1 MLTLNHFGI
10 FRRNILDMTDLPLR
24 RSFKDKHEVEIVFWE
39 WPVADPKAVVQLVH
53 GIGEHSRRYDHVAR
67 KLNSLGYAVYSDDHR
82 GHGQTGKGMVA
93 AGITKKQGLLGPGG
107 MDAVLAEVRQ
117 LTELMKTEHPN
128 AKLVM
133 IGHSWGSMLA
143 QRLYDKHSNDLSAF
157 VLSGSSLLIPGIIN
171 GGKLNKKWA
180 HLPNATGGEWLSR
193 DLEVGRK
200 FREDPLNFVESF
212 AQVVGVVD
220 TLKLMGAPKKTINP
234 NVPILIQA
242 GSDDSLAGERGNVM
256 LANAYRKR
264 GVDDIVL
271 FIYEGARH
279 EIYNE
284 TNKDEV
290 LNDLAKW
297 LEAHI

>member
-1 MLTLNHFGI
+1 MNALNAFPE
-10 FRRNILDMTDLPLR
+10 FRRNIQTMTDLPLR
-24 RSFKDKHEVEIVFWE
+24 RSFKDSHGVDIVFWE
-39 WPVADPKAVVQLVH
+39 WPVASPKAVVQLVH
-53 GIGEHSRRYDHVAR
+53 GIGEHSRRYDHVAK

-82 GHGQTGKGMVA
+82 GHGQTGKGMVE

-117 LTELMKTEHPN
+117 LTELMKSEHPN
-128 AKLVM
+128 SKLVM
-133 IGHSWGSMLA
+133 LGHSWGSMLA
-143 QRLYDKHSNDLSAF
+143 QRLFDKHSTDLSAF
-157 VLSGSSLLIPGIIN
+157 VLSGSSLLIPGVIN

-200 FREDPLNFVESF
+200 FREDPLNFAESF
-212 AQVVGVVD
+212 AQVVGLLD
-220 TLKLMGAPKKTINP
+220 TLKLMGKPKKTIDTS
-234 NVPILIQA
+234 VPILIQA
-242 GSDDSLAGERGNVM
+242 GSDDALAGERGNVL
-256 LANAYRKR
+256 LANAYRKL

-271 FIYEGARH
+271 FIYDGARH

-284 TNKDEV
+284 TNKEEV
-290 LNDLAKW
+290 LNDLANW

>member
-1 MLTLNHFGI
+1 MLALNHFGT

-24 RSFKDKHEVEIVFWE
+24 RSFKDKHDVEIVFWE

-117 LTELMKTEHPN
+117 LTELMKAEHPN

-143 QRLYDKHSNDLSAF
+143 QRLYDKHSSDLSAF

-220 TLKLMGAPKKTINP
+220 TLKLMGAPKKTIDP

-290 LNDLAKW
+290 LNDLATW

>member
-1 MLTLNHFGI
+1 
-10 FRRNILDMTDLPLR
+10 MTDLPLR
-24 RSFKDKHEVEIVFWE
+24 RSFTDKHGVNIVFWE
-39 WPVADPKAVVQLVH
+39 WPVAQPKAVVQLVH

-82 GHGQTGKGMVA
+82 GHGQTGKGMVE
-93 AGITKKQGLLGPGG
+93 AGITKKQGWLGPGG

-117 LTELMKTEHPN
+117 LTELITTEHPK
-128 AKLVM
+128 AKLVLL
-133 IGHSWGSMLA
+133 GHSWGSMLA
-143 QRLYDKHSNDLSAF
+143 QRLFDKHSRDFSAL

-180 HLPNATGGEWLSR
+180 HLPNASGGEWLSR

-200 FREDPLNFVESF
+200 FSQDPLNFSESF
-212 AQVVGVVD
+212 STVVGLID
-220 TLKLMGAPKKTINP
+220 TLKLMGKPKKGIDP

-242 GSDDSLAGERGNVM
+242 GSDDSLAGERGNVL
-256 LANAYRKR
+256 LANAYRKL

-271 FIYEGARH
+271 FIYDGARH

-284 TNKDEV
+284 TNKEEV
-290 LNDLAKW
+290 LNDLANW

>member
-24 RSFKDKHEVEIVFWE
+24 RSFRDKHDVEIVFWE

-143 QRLYDKHSNDLSAF
+143 QRLYDKHSSDLSAF

-234 NVPILIQA
+234 NIPILIQA

>member
-1 MLTLNHFGI
+1 MYPLNDFQN
-10 FRRNILDMTDLPLR
+10 FRRNIQFMTDLPLR
-24 RSFKDKHEVEIVFWE
+24 RSFKDSHGVDIVFWE
-39 WPVADPKAVVQLVH
+39 WPVASPKAVVQLVH
-53 GIGEHSRRYDHVAR
+53 GIGEHSRRYDHVAK

-82 GHGQTGKGMVA
+82 GHGQTGKGMVE
-93 AGITKKQGLLGPGG
+93 AGVTKKQGLLGPGG

-117 LTELMKTEHPN
+117 LTELMKSEHPDT
-128 AKLVM
+128 KLVM

-143 QRLYDKHSNDLSAF
+143 QRLFDKYSSDLSAF

-193 DLEVGRK
+193 DLEVGKK
-200 FREDPLNFVESF
+200 FREDPLNFGESF
-212 AQVVGVVD
+212 AQIVGLID
-220 TLKLMGAPKKTINP
+220 TLKLMGKPKKTIDT

-242 GSDDSLAGERGNVM
+242 GSDDALAGERGNVL
-256 LANAYRKR
+256 LANAYRKL

-271 FIYEGARH
+271 FIYDGARH

-284 TNKDEV
+284 TNKEEV
-290 LNDLAKW
+290 LNDLANW

>member
-1 MLTLNHFGI
+1 MNALNAFRK
-10 FRRNILDMTDLPLR
+10 FRRNIQTMTDLPLR
-24 RSFKDKHEVEIVFWE
+24 RSFKDSHGVDIVFWE
-39 WPVADPKAVVQLVH
+39 WPVASPKAVVQLVH
-53 GIGEHSRRYDHVAR
+53 GIGEHSRRYDHVAK

-82 GHGQTGKGMVA
+82 GHGQTGKGMVE

-107 MDAVLAEVRQ
+107 MDAVLAEVRG
-117 LTELMKTEHPN
+117 LTELMKSEHPN
-128 AKLVM
+128 TKLVL
-133 IGHSWGSMLA
+133 IGHSWDSMLA
-143 QRLYDKHSNDLSAF
+143 QRLFDKHSSDLSAF

-200 FREDPLNFVESF
+200 FREDPLNFSESF
-212 AQVVGVVD
+212 AQVVGLLD
-220 TLKLMGAPKKTINP
+220 TLKLMGKPKKTIDT

-242 GSDDSLAGERGNVM
+242 GSDDSLAGERGNVL
-256 LANAYRKR
+256 LANAYRKL

-271 FIYEGARH
+271 FIYDGARH

-284 TNKDEV
+284 TNKEEV
-290 LNDLAKW
+290 LNDLANW

>member
-1 MLTLNHFGI
+1 MVSLNYFHS

-24 RSFKDKHEVEIVFWE
+24 RSFKDNHGVEIVFWE

-67 KLNSLGYAVYSDDHR
+67 KLNSLGFAVYSDDHR
-82 GHGQTGKGMVA
+82 GHGQTGKGMVE
-93 AGITKKQGLLGPGG
+93 AGITQKQGFLGPGG
-107 MDAVLAEVRQ
+107 MDAVLSQVRS
-117 LTELMKTEHPN
+117 LTEIIKSEHPQ

-133 IGHSWGSMLA
+133 LGHSWGSMLA
-143 QRLYDKHSNDLSAF
+143 QRLFDKYSDDLSAF

-171 GGKLNKKWA
+171 GGKLNKKWD
-180 HLPNATGGEWLSR
+180 HLPNANGGEWLSR

-200 FREDPLNFVESF
+200 FREDPLNFGESF
-212 AQVVGVVD
+212 SQIVGLVD
-220 TLKLMGAPKKTINP
+220 TIKLMGRPKKTINP

-242 GSDDSLAGERGNVM
+242 GSDDALAGERGNVL

-284 TNKDEV
+284 TNKEEV
-290 LNDLAKW
+290 LNDLATW

>member
-1 MLTLNHFGI
+1 MLALNHFGI

-24 RSFKDKHEVEIVFWE
+24 RSFKDKHDVEIVFWE

-107 MDAVLAEVRQ
+107 MDAVFAEVRQ
-117 LTELMKTEHPN
+117 LTVLMKTEHPN

-143 QRLYDKHSNDLSAF
+143 QRLYDKHSSDLSAF

>member
-1 MLTLNHFGI
+1 MNTLNAFRK
-10 FRRNILDMTDLPLR
+10 FRRNIQIMTDLPLR
-24 RSFKDKHEVEIVFWE
+24 RSFKDSHGVEIVFWE
-39 WPVADPKAVVQLVH
+39 WPVASPKAAVQLVH
-53 GIGEHSRRYDHVAR
+53 GIGEHSRRYDHVAK

-82 GHGQTGKGMVA
+82 GHGQTGKGMVE

-107 MDAVLAEVRQ
+107 MDAVLAEVRG
-117 LTELMKTEHPN
+117 LTELMKSEHPN
-128 AKLVM
+128 TKLVM

-143 QRLYDKHSNDLSAF
+143 QRLFDKHSSDLSAF

-200 FREDPLNFVESF
+200 FRQDPLNFSESF
-212 AQVVGVVD
+212 AQVVGLLD
-220 TLKLMGAPKKTINP
+220 TLKLMGKPKKTIDT

-242 GSDDSLAGERGNVM
+242 GSDDSLAGERGNVL
-256 LANAYRKR
+256 LANAYRKL

-271 FIYEGARH
+271 FIYDGARH

-284 TNKDEV
+284 TNKEEV
-290 LNDLAKW
+290 LNDLANW

>member
-1 MLTLNHFGI
+1 MNALNAFPK
-10 FRRNILDMTDLPLR
+10 FRRNIQTMTDLPLR
-24 RSFKDKHEVEIVFWE
+24 RSFKDSHGVDIVFWE
-39 WPVADPKAVVQLVH
+39 WPVASPKAVVQLVH
-53 GIGEHSRRYDHVAR
+53 GIGEHSRRYDHVAK

-82 GHGQTGKGMVA
+82 GHGQTGKGMVE

-107 MDAVLAEVRQ
+107 MDAVLAEVRG
-117 LTELMKTEHPN
+117 LTELMKSEHPN
-128 AKLVM
+128 TKLVM

-143 QRLYDKHSNDLSAF
+143 QRLFDKHSSDLSAF

-200 FREDPLNFVESF
+200 FREDPLNFAESF
-212 AQVVGVVD
+212 AQVVGLLD
-220 TLKLMGAPKKTINP
+220 TLKLMGKPKKTIDT

-242 GSDDSLAGERGNVM
+242 GSDDSLAGERGNVL
-256 LANAYRKR
+256 LANAYRKL

-271 FIYEGARH
+271 FIYDGARH

-284 TNKDEV
+284 TNKEEV
-290 LNDLAKW
+290 LNDLANW

>member
-1 MLTLNHFGI
+1 VNTLNAFRK
-10 FRRNILDMTDLPLR
+10 FRRNIQIMTDLPLR
-24 RSFKDKHEVEIVFWE
+24 RSFKDSHGVEIVFWE
-39 WPVADPKAVVQLVH
+39 WPVASPKAAVQLVH
-53 GIGEHSRRYDHVAR
+53 GIGEHSRRYDHVAK

-82 GHGQTGKGMVA
+82 GHGQTGKGMVE

-107 MDAVLAEVRQ
+107 MDAVLAEVRG
-117 LTELMKTEHPN
+117 LTELMKSEHPN
-128 AKLVM
+128 TKLVM

-143 QRLYDKHSNDLSAF
+143 QRLFDKHSSDLSAF

-200 FREDPLNFVESF
+200 FRQDPLNFSESF
-212 AQVVGVVD
+212 AQVVGLLD
-220 TLKLMGAPKKTINP
+220 TLKLMGKPKKTIDT

-242 GSDDSLAGERGNVM
+242 GSDDSLAGERGNVL
-256 LANAYRKR
+256 LANAYRKL

-271 FIYEGARH
+271 FIYDGARH

-284 TNKDEV
+284 TNKEEV
-290 LNDLAKW
+290 LNDLANW

>member
-1 MLTLNHFGI
+1 MLSLNYFGS

-24 RSFKDKHEVEIVFWE
+24 RSFKDKHGVEIVFWE
-39 WPVADPKAVVQLVH
+39 WPVASPKAVVQLVH

-82 GHGQTGKGMVA
+82 GHGQTGKGMVD
-93 AGITKKQGLLGPGG
+93 AGITPKQGLLGPGG
-107 MDAVLAEVRQ
+107 MNAVLAEVRG
-117 LTELMKTEHPN
+117 LTELIKSEHPQ
-128 AKLVM
+128 AKLIM
-133 IGHSWGSMLA
+133 LGHSWGSMLA
-143 QRLYDKHSNDLSAF
+143 QRLFDKYSNDFSAF

-180 HLPNATGGEWLSR
+180 HLPNASGGEWLSR

-200 FREDPLNFVESF
+200 FREDPLNFNESF
-212 AQVVGVVD
+212 AEIVGLID
-220 TLKLMGAPKKTINP
+220 TLKLMGKPKKTINP

-242 GSDDSLAGERGNVM
+242 GSDDALAGERGNVL
-256 LANAYRKR
+256 LANAYRKL

-271 FIYEGARH
+271 FIYDGARH

-290 LNDLAKW
+290 LNDLASW

>member
-1 MLTLNHFGI
+1 MNALNAFPE
-10 FRRNILDMTDLPLR
+10 FRRNIQTMTDLPLR
-24 RSFKDKHEVEIVFWE
+24 RSFKDSHGVDIVFWE
-39 WPVADPKAVVQLVH
+39 WPVASPKAVVQLVH
-53 GIGEHSRRYDHVAR
+53 GIGEHSRRYDHVAK

-82 GHGQTGKGMVA
+82 GHGQTGKGMVE

-107 MDAVLAEVRQ
+107 MDAVLAEVRG
-117 LTELMKTEHPN
+117 LTELMKSEHPN
-128 AKLVM
+128 TKLVL

-143 QRLYDKHSNDLSAF
+143 QRLFDKHSSDLSAF

-200 FREDPLNFVESF
+200 FREDPLNFSESF
-212 AQVVGVVD
+212 AQVVGLLD
-220 TLKLMGAPKKTINP
+220 TLKLMGKPKKTIDT

-242 GSDDSLAGERGNVM
+242 GSDDSLAGERGNVL
-256 LANAYRKR
+256 LANAYRKL

-271 FIYEGARH
+271 FIYDGARH

-284 TNKDEV
+284 TNKEEV
-290 LNDLAKW
+290 LNDLANW

>member
-1 MLTLNHFGI
+1 VKALNAFPD
-10 FRRNILDMTDLPLR
+10 FRRNIQTMTDLPLR
-24 RSFKDKHEVEIVFWE
+24 RSFKDSHGVEIVFWE
-39 WPVADPKAVVQLVH
+39 WPVASPKAAVQLVH
-53 GIGEHSRRYDHVAR
+53 GIGEHSRRYDHVAK

-82 GHGQTGKGMVA
+82 GHGQTGKGMVE

-107 MDAVLAEVRQ
+107 MDAVLAEVRG
-117 LTELMKTEHPN
+117 LTELMKSEHPN
-128 AKLVM
+128 TKLVM

-143 QRLYDKHSNDLSAF
+143 QRLFDKHSSDLSAF

-200 FREDPLNFVESF
+200 FREDPLNFAESF
-212 AQVVGVVD
+212 AQVVGLLD
-220 TLKLMGAPKKTINP
+220 TLKLMGKPKKTIDTS
-234 NVPILIQA
+234 VPILIQT
-242 GSDDSLAGERGNVM
+242 GSDDSLAGERGNVL
-256 LANAYRKR
+256 LANAYRKL

-271 FIYEGARH
+271 FIYDGARH

-284 TNKDEV
+284 TNKEEV
-290 LNDLAKW
+290 LNDLANW